1 MPKGGELGR
10 WEVGSLDR
18 DVVVAR
24 WEESRVGSG
33 GAEAGGHSSKWAG
46 ENGEQSWVRGDG
58 AKPPSQGWAPG
69 LHSWTLGLIC

>member
-1 MPKGGELGR
+1 MGGGLAGQ
-10 WEVGSLDR
+10 GHGG
-18 DVVVAR
+18 VVVAR

-46 ENGEQSWVRGDG
+46 ENREQSWVRGDG